1 MLVAP
6 APCGSLLVTACAG
19 LPRDP
24 VTPELVEKASVLDG
38 AEVRYWGDRSPRNIN
53 ALTAEKWAQV
63 RSNRPELLR
72 TKRPLVSFLAISGG
86 GSDGAFGAGLLVGWT
101 ARGYRPEFD
110 IVTGVSTGALTA
122 PFAFLGPRYDPALN
136 AVYTTYS
143 TNQLVTKHPVRGL
156 LGGDALA
163 SNAPLAGVIAS
174 YITPEFLQEVAHEHA
189 RGRRLLI
196 GTTNLDAQRP
206 VIWDMGRIASSG
218 DPRALEL
225 FRNVLLASA
234 AIPGLFPPVYIEV
247 NAEGQLRQEM
257 HVDGG
262 TTNQVFLLPTQINSG
277 GMDTKLGIRP
287 IRRLYIVRNGRI
299 DPEFKVVKAST
310 LAIAGRSISTLIKTQ
325 GIGDLYQMYEFAK
338 RNGVAYNLAY
348 IPGDFPDT
356 STEAF
361 DTVYMSKLFDLG
373 VQRGKDGNAWKKTPP
388 RLGSPSSRDRRQ
400 IRGSLSPSFLGSSSS
415 WC

>member
-1 MLVAP
+1 VTAVGGTLVGWLRSRCWWLPLVA
-6 APCGSLLVTACAG
+6 ALLVTACAG

-24 VTPELVEKASVLDG
+24 VTPELVDKASVLDG
-38 AEVRYWGDRSPRNIN
+38 AQVRYWGDRAPPNMS
-53 ALTAEKWAQV
+53 ALTAEKWSQV
-63 RSNRPELLR
+63 RSSRPELLR
-72 TKRPLVSFLAISGG
+72 SKRPQVSFLAISGG

-101 ARGYRPEFD
+101 ARGDRPEFD

-122 PFAFLGPRYDPALN
+122 PFAFLGPRYDPALK

-234 AIPGLFPPVYIEV
+234 AIPGVFPPVYIEV
-247 NAEGQLRQEM
+247 NADGQLRQEM

-262 TTNQVFLLPTQINSG
+262 TTNQVFLLPTQIKAG
-277 GMDTKLGIRP
+277 AMDRKLGIHP
-287 IRRLYIVRNGRI
+287 VRRLYIVRNGRI

-325 GIGDLYQMYEFAK
+325 GIGDLYQMYEFAQ

-348 IPGDFPDT
+348 IPGNFPDT
-356 STEAF
+356 STESF
-361 DTVYMSKLFDLG
+361 DPAYMSKLFDLG
-373 VQRGKDGNAWKKTPP
+373 FQLGREGKGWTRTPP
-388 RLGSPSSRDRRQ
+388 RLNSPS
-400 IRGSLSPSFLGSSSS
+400 
-415 WC
+415 

>member
-1 MLVAP
+1 MLRGWATAALGAAVAVGLVA
-6 APCGSLLVTACAG
+6 CAT

-24 VTPELVEKASVLDG
+24 VTPALAGDVSVLDNVQ
-38 AEVRYWGDRSPRNIN
+38 VRYWGDRAPDNIA
-53 ALTAEKWAQV
+53 ALAAEKWAQV
-63 RSNRPELLR
+63 RATRPQLLR
-72 TKRPLVSFLAISGG
+72 KGGRPQISFLAISGG
-86 GSDGAFGAGLLVGWT
+86 GSDGAFGAGLLTGWT
-101 ARGYRPEFD
+101 ARGDRPEFD

-122 PFAFLGPRYDPALN
+122 PFAFLGPRYDQALKD
-136 AVYTTYS
+136 VYTNYS
-143 TNQLVTKHPVRGL
+143 TDQLLTKHPIRGL

-163 SNAPLAGVIAS
+163 SNAPLAGVIAK
-174 YITPEFLQEVAHEHA
+174 YVDENFLKEVAHEHA

-218 DPRALEL
+218 DPRALAL

-247 NAEGQLRQEM
+247 RADGQPRDEM

-262 TTNQVFLLPTQINSG
+262 TTNQVFLLPNQIEAGSI
-277 GMDTKLGIRP
+277 DAKLGINP
-287 IRRLYIVRNGRI
+287 VRRLYIIRNGRVA
-299 DPEFKVVKAST
+299 PEFKAVKAST

-325 GIGDLYQMYEFAK
+325 GIGDLYQMYDFAR
-338 RNGVAYNLAY
+338 RNRVEYNLAF

-361 DTVYMSKLFDLG
+361 DPKYMTGLFDLG
-373 VQRGKDGNAWKKTPP
+373 FQLGKSGHPWTKTPP
-388 RLGSPSSRDRRQ
+388 RLGSAS
-400 IRGSLSPSFLGSSSS
+400 
-415 WC
+415 